1 MTMFLPSLLRSATST
16 SRSTIRSKLPQ
27 ITPLRFQSTSQGSL
41 VLRRL
46 QDALEEYR
54 SANYSRELPSRFKKD
69 IVIAAQTFSAGT
81 VASSVVVTHGLNQ
94 VLENINLQDKVSAQD
109 VDVLFAELGEGTGAI
124 PVDVMM
130 EIL

>member
-1 MTMFLPSLLRSATST
+1 
-16 SRSTIRSKLPQ
+16 
-27 ITPLRFQSTSQGSL
+27 